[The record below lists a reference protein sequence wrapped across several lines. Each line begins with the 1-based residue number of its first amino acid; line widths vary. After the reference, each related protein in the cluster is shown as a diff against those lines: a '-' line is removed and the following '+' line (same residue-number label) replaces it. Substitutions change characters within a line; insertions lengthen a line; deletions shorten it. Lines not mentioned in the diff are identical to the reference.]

1 MKKVNF
7 KDRLKA
13 SKLLH
18 KAHLIINE
26 ATGTDIPKSVLEK
39 AKVEARKIYRQIKDI
54 DRAVYDRIKEDDN
67 KLK

>member
-1 MKKVNF
+1 MKKV
-7 KDRLKA
+7 D
-13 SKLLH
+13 KLLH
-18 KAHLIINE
+18 KAHLIIND
-26 ATGTDIPKSVLEK
+26 ATGTDIPKSVTEK

>member
-1 MKKVNF
+1 MKKV
-7 KDRLKA
+7 D
-13 SKLLH
+13 KLLK

-26 ATGTDIPKSVLEK
+26 ATGTDIPRSVTEK

>member
-1 MKKVNF
+1 MKKV
-7 KDRLKA
+7 D
-13 SKLLH
+13 KLLH

-26 ATGTDIPKSVLEK
+26 ATGTDIPKSVTEK

-54 DRAVYDRIKEDDN
+54 DIEVYDRIKEDDN